1 MKTLTKNCAA
11 AVLEAIPAVMRVIR
25 QQMRSHRLVGLSVPQ
40 LRVLAFLD
48 GGGPATLSDVAEHVG
63 TTLPSMSRMIQS
75 LVEGQLIRRRA
86 GAPDRRTIR
95 LEIAAKGR
103 RALGIARKATV
114 EQLARQIGVLRAEEI
129 VRLKDAMSLL
139 SRVVAADNSPRR
151 PQEKVSRC

>member
-1 MKTLTKNCAA
+1 MKTLTKDCAA

-75 LVEGQLIRRRA
+75 LVEGRLIRRRA

-95 LEIAAKGR
+95 LEIAA
-103 RALGIARKATV
+103 ASTPAR
-114 EQLARQIGVLRAEEI
+114 ARQTSPGCVHRASSGTHPARAARGVF
-129 VRLKDAMSLL
+129 
-139 SRVVAADNSPRR
+139 
-151 PQEKVSRC
+151 